1 MYVVSLNCNSASK
14 LIGNHHSLMNITN
27 LHGQVVVPKYKPYVV
42 STNGQAVSNMGNGQ
56 HA

>member
-14 LIGNHHSLMNITN
+14 LIGSNNSLMNITN

-42 STNGQAVSNMGNGQ
+42 STNGQAVSNMGNG
-56 HA
+56 

>member
-14 LIGNHHSLMNITN
+14 LIGSSHSLMNITN
-27 LHGQVVVPKYKPYVV
+27 TRGQVVIPKRSNYVV

>member
-14 LIGNHHSLMNITN
+14 LIGSNNSLMNITN
-27 LHGQVVVPKYKPYVV
+27 LHGHMVPKHTLYVVV